1 MPKQAFIAYSGITIK
16 ACFVSGDILSAMHL
30 TIADI
35 KKAQSRI
42 SNFVLRTP
50 LIKLPLG
57 GEVYCKA
64 ENMQK
69 TNSFKIRGAFN
80 FLSSLSPEERKKGV
94 TAPSSGNHAQALA
107 CAAHHFGV
115 PAAIAIPH
123 NAPHVKVE
131 ATKAWGAEVVRCG
144 GSTKE
149 RQAASQYFVKERGY
163 HYVPPF
169 DHPMTIAG
177 QGTIGLEILEDMAD
191 VNNILVPTGGGGLLA
206 GISLAVKSINKNV
219 KVYGVEPEIAAD
231 VTESFNKRRRIEW
244 PAEKTT
250 KTIADGVR
258 TQQVGELNFEIIKDN
273 VDGFLTV
280 SEGEIIDAARF
291 YLLKAKIGLEPTGA
305 LTLAAYLRNKEI
317 LKGKAVLIISGGNF
331 DPEFIKQLLS

>member
-1 MPKQAFIAYSGITIK
+1 MPLSIVDIQK
-16 ACFVSGDILSAMHL
+16 A
-30 TIADI
+30 
-35 KKAQSRI
+35 KSRI
-42 SNFVLRTP
+42 SDFVWHTP
-50 LIKLPLG
+50 LIKLPLE

-80 FLSSLSPEERKKGV
+80 FLASLSPEERKRGV

-107 CAAHHFGV
+107 CAAHHFGA

-123 NAPHVKVE
+123 NAPSVKVE

-144 GSTKE
+144 GSSKE
-149 RQAASQYFVKERGY
+149 RQAAARYFVEERGY
-163 HYVPPF
+163 NYVPPF
-169 DHPMTIAG
+169 DHPLTIAG
-177 QGTIGLEILEDMAD
+177 QGTVGLEILDDMPE
-191 VNNILVPTGGGGLLA
+191 VKNILVPTGGGGLLA

-231 VTESFNKRRRIEW
+231 AGESFKKGRRIEW

-250 KTIADGVR
+250 RTIADGVR
-258 TQQVGELNFEIIKDN
+258 TQQLGELNFEIITDN

-280 SEGEIIDAARF
+280 SEQEIVEAAGF
-291 YLLKAKIGLEPTGA
+291 YLLQAKIGLEPTGA
-305 LTLAAYLRNKEI
+305 LTLAAYLRNKEKI
-317 LKGKAVLIISGGNF
+317 EGKTVLIISGGNF
-331 DPEFIKQLLS
+331 DPEFIKQLLN

>member
-1 MPKQAFIAYSGITIK
+1 MS
-16 ACFVSGDILSAMHL
+16 VSISDIQDA
-30 TIADI
+30 
-35 KKAQSRI
+35 KRRI
-42 SNFVLRTP
+42 SSFVIHTP
-50 LIKLPLG
+50 LIKLPLDG
-57 GEVYCKA
+57 QVYCKA

-80 FLSSLSPEERKKGV
+80 FLSSLSPAERQKGV

-123 NAPHVKVE
+123 NAPAIKVE

-144 GSTKE
+144 GSSKE
-149 RQAASQYFVKERGY
+149 RQAAAQYFVDERGY
-163 HYVPPF
+163 HFVPPF
-169 DHPMTIAG
+169 DHNLTIAG

-191 VNNILVPTGGGGLLA
+191 VENVLVPVGGGGLLA
-206 GISLAVKSINKNV
+206 GISLAIKSLNKNV

-231 VTESFNKRRRIEW
+231 ASESFKKGRRIEW

-258 TQQVGELNFEIIKDN
+258 TQQVGKLNFEIIKDN

-280 SEGEIIDAARF
+280 SEDEIVEAARF
-291 YLLKAKIGLEPTGA
+291 YLLNAKIGLEPTGA
-305 LTLAAYLRNKEI
+305 LTLAAYLRNKDKI
-317 LKGKAVLIISGGNF
+317 KGKTVLIISGGNF
-331 DPEFIKQLLS
+331 DPEFIKMLLS